1 MTSNAVRRSA
11 SAAIAALLLAAGA
24 AVSVAPAHA
33 DAEKDQKFI
42 EFLDL
47 KGVPYANRTEVI
59 RVAKDF
65 CLARTRQNAP
75 KWRAAYHVQREQGW
89 TETEAAN
96 FAMAAIPMYCPNVW
110 K

>member
-1 MTSNAVRRSA
+1 MTRTAVRRTVSTTV
-11 SAAIAALLLAAGA
+11 AALLVAAGA
-24 AVSVAPAHA
+24 ALSVAPAHA
-33 DAEKDQKFI
+33 DEKDDKFI
-42 EFLDL
+42 EFLDQ
-47 KGVPYANRTEVI
+47 KGVPYANKTEII

-89 TETEAAN
+89 SETETAN
-96 FAMAAIPMYCPNVW
+96 FAMGAIPTYCPGVW